1 MLQAEAQSESAIR
14 KAEGEKQ
21 ASTLFGEG
29 EGAKVRATLTAKA
42 EGEAAIKRQAL
53 FAEAEGQAAMRGKV
67 LLAEAEGTAKLA
79 DALAKM
85 TDSAKLIMILDRL
98 PKLLELMG
106 EAGEKIARAT
116 FSSVAAPL
124 GNIDSIHIVDMGGGG
139 KGVDQLA
146 SLVPNTVF
154 KTLAASRSA
163 ALT

>member
-1 MLQAEAQSESAIR
+1 M
-14 KAEGEKQ
+14 
-21 ASTLFGEG
+21 
-29 EGAKVRATLTAKA
+29 
-42 EGEAAIKRQAL
+42 
-53 FAEAEGQAAMRGKV
+53 AAMKGKV

-85 TDSAKLIMILDRL
+85 TDAAKLILILDRL
-98 PKLLELMG
+98 PKLIELTG

-146 SLVPNTVF
+146 SIVPSTVF
-154 KTLAASRSA
+154 KTIASLKASGIDLNEIAKKAGIDISSINKMVGQPTPGNSPA
-163 ALT
+163 ALSAE